1 MSLLVPDPP
10 REIDSHSRSRELES
24 LAKRYFA
31 LLNSRA
37 LEELR
42 EVLHPDV
49 ALEMN
54 TVGPT
59 TVLKGREEV
68 IRFLGETFPHRLWEA
83 VVQACETLG
92 DNRAVV
98 AGRVRWMDD
107 QRVLRD
113 DPHLWALEFCDG
125 LLLRSVPVRSVRE
138 AESILTSAE
147 SDADP
152 SDAYPTSSR
161 PAKP

>member
-1 MSLLVPDPP
+1 MSLLVPD
-10 REIDSHSRSRELES
+10 REIESHPRTRELET

-31 LLNSRA
+31 LFSSRT

-49 ALEMN
+49 ALVMN
-54 TVGPT
+54 TVVPV
-59 TVLKGREEV
+59 TVLKGRDEV

-92 DNRAVV
+92 ENRVVV
-98 AGRVRWMDD
+98 AGRVRWIDD
-107 QRVLRD
+107 ERVLRD
-113 DPHLWALEFCDG
+113 DPQLWALEFLDG
-125 LLLRSVPVRSVRE
+125 LLLRSVPVHTVRE

-147 SDADP
+147 SPAYP
-152 SDAYPTSSR
+152 SDATQQVR
-161 PAKP
+161 DQ